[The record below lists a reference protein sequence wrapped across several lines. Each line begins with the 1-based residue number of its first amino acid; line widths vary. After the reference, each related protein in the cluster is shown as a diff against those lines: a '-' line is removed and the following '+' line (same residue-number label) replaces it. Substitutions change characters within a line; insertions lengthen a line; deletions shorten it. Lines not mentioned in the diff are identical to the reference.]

1 MKIVILDGYTTNPG
15 DLSWERIQKFGELVV
30 YDRTQKEDVAKRI
43 GDADIVITNKAL
55 VTKEVMDCCKSI
67 KLITTLATGYNAIDI
82 EYAKNLGIPV
92 SNVPGY
98 STDSV
103 AQLVFAFIL
112 HYFNKVYELND
123 SVKNGGWC
131 NSEDFSYQVSQL
143 TALKGKTIGVVGY
156 GSIGQAVA
164 QIADAFKMNV
174 LYCNSRKTPVEGSK
188 HTYAELDTLLSQ
200 SDIITLHCPLNDA
213 TKNLINKSSIEKMK
227 DGCLLI
233 NTSRGP
239 VINEAD
245 LAAALNN
252 NKLFAAVDV
261 VSVEPMLP
269 DNPLLKA
276 KNCIITPHIGWAP
289 KSVRE
294 DLIKIVEQNI
304 QSFLNGNPT
313 NVVNGL

>member
-15 DLSWERIQKFGELVV
+15 DLSWDGIKKFGELTI
-30 YDRTQKEDVAKRI
+30 YDRTAKEDVSKRI

-55 VTKEVMDCCKSI
+55 VTKEVMDNCKNI

-82 EYAKNLGIPV
+82 DYAKKLGIPV
-92 SNVPGY
+92 SNVPAY
-98 STDSV
+98 STESV

-112 HYFNKVYELND
+112 YNYNKIYELND
-123 SVKNGGWC
+123 SVQNGGWC

-143 TALKGKTIGVVGY
+143 TALKGKTIGIVGY
-156 GSIGQAVA
+156 GSIGRQVGK
-164 QIADAFKMNV
+164 IADAFNMNV
-174 LYCNSRKTPVEGSK
+174 LYCNSRKAPVADSS
-188 HTYAELDTLLSQ
+188 HTYANFDTLLEQ

-213 TKNLINKSSIEKMK
+213 TENLINKTSIEKMK
-227 DGCLLI
+227 KGCLLI

-239 VINEAD
+239 VINEHD
-245 LAAALNN
+245 LADALNSD
-252 NKLFAAVDV
+252 KLYAAVDV

-276 KNCIITPHIGWAP
+276 NNCLITPHIGWAP

-294 DLIKIVEQNI
+294 DLINIVENNI
-304 QSFLNGNPT
+304 RTFLSGKPQ

>member
-15 DLSWERIQKFGELVV
+15 DLSWDRIKKFGNLTV
-30 YDRTQKEDVAKRI
+30 YDRTAKENVSERI

-55 VTKEVMDCCKSI
+55 VTKEVMDSCKNI

-82 EYAKNLGIPV
+82 EYAKKLNIPV
-92 SNVPGY
+92 SNVPDY

-112 HYFNKVYELND
+112 HCFNKVYELNN
-123 SVKNGGWC
+123 SVQNGGWC

-143 TALKGKTIGVVGY
+143 TALKGKTIGIVGY

-164 QIADAFKMNV
+164 KIADAFKMNV
-174 LYCNSRKTPVEGSK
+174 LYCNSRKSPIPDSP
-188 HTYAELDTLLSQ
+188 HTYAELDELLAN
-200 SDIITLHCPLNDA
+200 SDIISLHCPLNET
-213 TKNLINKSSIEKMK
+213 TKNLINKTSIAKMK

-245 LAAALNN
+245 LAEALNDD
-252 NKLFAAVDV
+252 KLYAAVDV

-294 DLIKIVEQNI
+294 ELIKIVEQNI
-304 QSFLNGNPT
+304 QSFLNGCPT
-313 NVVNGL
+313 NIVNGL